1 MRETPDEYEIIER
14 QTPFQGYFRIEK
26 YKLRHRCFD
35 GGWTQP
41 VWRELFER
49 GHAAAVLPYDPLRDA
64 VILQEQFRVGALEA
78 PGGPWQLEIVAGII
92 DAGESVEEVARREAL
107 EEAGLTLGEL
117 HHILDYLVSPGGT
130 TETVALFVGRA
141 DSSTAGGVFGL
152 AEEAED
158 IRVSVLPF
166 EQAMAEMQE
175 RPINAATIVIAMQW
189 LALNRDMLRRLWLGA
204 ETGSGAEASK

>member
-14 QTPFQGYFRIEK
+14 QTPFRRYFRIDN

-35 GGWTQP
+35 GGWAQP

-49 GHAAAVLPYDPLRDA
+49 GHAVAVLPYDPLRDE
-64 VILQEQFRVGALEA
+64 VVLQEQFRVGALDA
-78 PGGPWQLEIVAGII
+78 PGGPWLLEIVAGII
-92 DAGESVEEVARREAL
+92 DAGEGVEEVARREAL
-107 EEAGLTLGEL
+107 EEAGLTLQEL
-117 HHILDYLVSPGGT
+117 HHIQDYLVSPGGT

-141 DSSTAGGVFGL
+141 DSNSAGGVFGL

>member
-1 MRETPDEYEIIER
+1 VRETPDEYEIIER
-14 QTPFQGYFRIEK
+14 QTPFQGYFRIAK

-41 VWRELFER
+41 FWRELFER
-49 GHAAAVLPYDPLRDA
+49 GHAAAVLPYDPLRDE
-64 VILQEQFRVGALEA
+64 VILQEQFRVGALDA
-78 PGGPWQLEIVAGII
+78 PGGPWQLEIVAGIV
-92 DAGESVEEVARREAL
+92 DAGEGVEEVVRREAL
-107 EEAGLTLGEL
+107 EEAGLTLREL
-117 HHILDYLVSPGGT
+117 HHIQDYLVSPGGT

-141 DSSTAGGVFGL
+141 DSSSAGGVFGL

-158 IRVSVLPF
+158 IRVRVLPF
-166 EQAMAEMQE
+166 EQAMAEMRE

-204 ETGSGAEASK
+204 QAPSGAEAAK

>member
-14 QTPFQGYFRIEK
+14 QTPFRGYFRIAK

-35 GGWTQP
+35 GGWAQP

-49 GHAAAVLPYDPLRDA
+49 GHAVAVLPYDPLRDE
-64 VILQEQFRVGALEA
+64 VVLQEQFRVGALDA
-78 PGGPWQLEIVAGII
+78 PGGPWLLEIVAGII
-92 DAGESVEEVARREAL
+92 DAGEGVEEVARREAL
-107 EEAGLTLGEL
+107 EEAGLTLQEL
-117 HHILDYLVSPGGT
+117 HHIQDYLVSPGGT

-204 ETGSGAEASK
+204 EAGSGAEASK

>member
-14 QTPFQGYFRIEK
+14 QTPFRRYFRIDN
-26 YKLRHRCFD
+26 YKLRHRCVD
-35 GGWTQP
+35 GGWAQP

-49 GHAAAVLPYDPLRDA
+49 GHAVAVLPYDPLRDE
-64 VILQEQFRVGALEA
+64 VILQEQFRVGALDA
-78 PGGPWQLEIVAGII
+78 PGGPWLLEIVAGII
-92 DAGESVEEVARREAL
+92 DAGEGVEEVARREAL
-107 EEAGLTLGEL
+107 EEAGLTLQEL
-117 HHILDYLVSPGGT
+117 HHIQDYLVSPGGT

-141 DSSTAGGVFGL
+141 DSNSAGGVFGL